1 MPGIFNNMSAPPMGG
16 MGMGGPTGKWIN
28 MRTGKTIIVKDTF
41 TEGDRMTVMCSDG
54 RMIPMSEFS
63 RDYVQMDESMA
74 GQQAQPS
81 QQQAASVTH
90 LDESLLMK
98 GMGPRPEE
106 VKTQQRPIV
115 DMPSLDNSYIGR
127 WDNGNYV
134 IDNAENV
141 NTNESIKTNSLVTR
155 LLDKCKI
162 PKITIGL
169 SWDDAPINELN
180 MLKTIYDVT
189 DDEIVNAVVDKFIS
203 LEAIKE
209 QMSKKVNDLLSQS
222 KPVEKKVVQEK
233 KTQKNK
239 ES

>member
-1 MPGIFNNMSAPPMGG
+1 
-16 MGMGGPTGKWIN
+16 MGGPTGKWIN
-28 MRTGKTIIVKDTF
+28 MRTGNTIIVKDTF

-63 RDYVQMDESMA
+63 RDYVQMDESMT
-74 GQQAQPS
+74 GQQTVQQPAQSRP
-81 QQQAASVTH
+81 AF
-90 LDESLLMK
+90 DESLLLK
-98 GMGPRPEE
+98 GMGPRLSEE
-106 VKTQQRPIV
+106 TAKMAQPQQPRPIV
-115 DMPSLDNSYIGR
+115 DMPMQDNSYIGEHNDPYVSGHNDLYGGR

-134 IDNAENV
+134 MDDV
-141 NTNESIKTNSLVTR
+141 ESTKTNSLVTR
-155 LLDKCKI
+155 LLDKCKT

-209 QMSKKVNDLLSQS
+209 QMSKKVNDLLSPS
-222 KPVEKKVVQEK
+222 KPVEKKVVPEK

>member
-63 RDYVQMDESMA
+63 RDYVQMDESMT
-74 GQQAQPS
+74 GAQPAQS
-81 QQQAASVTH
+81 RPV

-98 GMGPRPEE
+98 GMGPRPSEDNAQIAQP
-106 VKTQQRPIV
+106 QQPRPIV
-115 DMPSLDNSYIGR
+115 DMPSLDNSYVGGWNGDNDSIGT
-127 WDNGNYV
+127 
-134 IDNAENV
+134 II
-141 NTNESIKTNSLVTR
+141 ESTKTNSLVTR
-155 LLDKCKI
+155 LLDKCNT

-209 QMSKKVNDLLSQS
+209 QMSKKVNDLLSPS
-222 KPVEKKVVQEK
+222 KPVEKKVVPEK
-233 KTQKNK
+233 KTSKNK

>member
-28 MRTGKTIIVKDTF
+28 MRTGQTILVKDTF

-63 RDYVQMDESMA
+63 RDYVQMDESQQI
-74 GQQAQPS
+74 GQTPQPAQQSRP
-81 QQQAASVTH
+81 A
-90 LDESLLMK
+90 LDENLLLK
-98 GMGPRPEE
+98 GMG
-106 VKTQQRPIV
+106 QRPVETTKPVI
-115 DMPSLDNSYIGR
+115 DMPQDNTSYIGPGTVPE
-127 WDNGNYV
+127 WYADTTV
-134 IDNAENV
+134 SLDQQK
-141 NTNESIKTNSLVTR
+141 KTNSLVDK
-155 LLDKCKI
+155 LLEKCKS
-162 PKITIGL
+162 PVITVGL

-189 DDEIVNAVVDKFIS
+189 DEEIVDAVVEKFVS

-209 QMSKKVNDLLSQS
+209 QMTSRVNELLNPKKVGEK
-222 KPVEKKVVQEK
+222 KPV
-233 KTQKNK
+233 KNK

>member
-1 MPGIFNNMSAPPMGG
+1 
-16 MGMGGPTGKWIN
+16 MGGPTGKWIN

-63 RDYVQMDESMA
+63 RDYVQMDESMTGA
-74 GQQAQPS
+74 QQAQAM
-81 QQQAASVTH
+81 QQPAASVNH

-98 GMGPRPEE
+98 GMGPRPED
-106 VKTQQRPIV
+106 VKTQPRPIV
-115 DMPSLDNSYIGR
+115 DMPMQDNSYIGR

-134 IDNAENV
+134 IDDVEDTV
-141 NTNESIKTNSLVTR
+141 EGVKTNSLVTR
-155 LLDKCKI
+155 LLDKCKT

-209 QMSKKVNDLLSQS
+209 QMSKKVNDLLSPS
-222 KPVEKKVVQEK
+222 KPVEKKVVSEK